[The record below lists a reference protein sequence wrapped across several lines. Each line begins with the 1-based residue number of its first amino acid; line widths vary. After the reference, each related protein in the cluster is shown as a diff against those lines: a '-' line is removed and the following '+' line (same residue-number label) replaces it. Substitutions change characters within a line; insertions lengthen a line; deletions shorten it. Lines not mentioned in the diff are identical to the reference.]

1 MPIMSIAFYMV
12 LIRIAL
18 NKKDRGYISTTSI
31 SMPRQTASETEQERL
46 RQYAMKPLQV
56 HVSQFTH
63 QDRPSTYT
71 EYSKGAPSHCDV

>member
-18 NKKDRGYISTTSI
+18 NKKNRGFSVSI
-31 SMPRQTASETEQERL
+31 PRQSASAETEQERL

-63 QDRPSTYT
+63 QDRPSTCT
-71 EYSKGAPSHCDV
+71 AEFSTKGAPSHCDV